1 MDFYAANNIVSYFYL
16 YKMLQLILSA
26 LTVFL
31 LCFSEASAQS
41 RRIHRQLMRET
52 RRKYIQVE

>member
-1 MDFYAANNIVSYFYL
+1 MDFYTANNNVSYFSL
-16 YKMLQLILSA
+16 KMLQLILSA

-31 LCFSEASAQS
+31 LCLFSDASAQS

-52 RRKYIQVE
+52 RRKYIQVQ